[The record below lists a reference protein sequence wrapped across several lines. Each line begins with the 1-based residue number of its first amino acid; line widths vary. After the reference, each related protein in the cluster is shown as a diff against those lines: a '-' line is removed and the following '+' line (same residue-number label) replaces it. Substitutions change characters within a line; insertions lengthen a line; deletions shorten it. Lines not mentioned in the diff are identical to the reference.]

1 MGCDVVA
8 PKITCWMFK
17 VEFMYD
23 PVYENIWTNKHIKGS
38 KYDFK
43 VLNTLLYCVW

>member
-1 MGCDVVA
+1 MLLRCGCDGCDEILMSYDVVVMGCDVVA

-23 PVYENIWTNKHIKGS
+23 PVY
-38 KYDFK
+38 
-43 VLNTLLYCVW
+43 